1 MWLVIPD
8 EYVGLFPKAW
18 GGKASVLRMQCKQK
32 LDNSAVGL
40 IMELPL
46 AVQALFIFCPLPIP
60 ACSIK
65 ILLLREVTVVWG
77 FLTFPESRLEWLK
90 HSPVPAETTPIQSAT

>member
-1 MWLVIPD
+1 MLLLPEEIMWLVILD

-18 GGKASVLRMQCKQK
+18 GGNASVLRMQCKQK

-46 AVQALFIFCPLPIP
+46 GVQAFHLLPSP
-60 ACSIK
+60 NA
-65 ILLLREVTVVWG
+65 
-77 FLTFPESRLEWLK
+77 WL
-90 HSPVPAETTPIQSAT
+90 